1 MTVVHFTAHLAR
13 HLACPSVQV
22 EAGTVR
28 AALEAVFQGNPPL
41 SSYVVDDQGRLRHHV
56 NLFINGDA
64 VMDRDGLTDA
74 VAASDELFVLQALS
88 GG

>member
-1 MTVVHFTAHLAR
+1 VVHFTAHIAR
-13 HLACPSVQV
+13 HLACPPAQV

-28 AALEAVFQGNPPL
+28 AALEAVFHRTPAL
-41 SSYVVDDQGRLRHHV
+41 RSYVLDDQGRLRRHV
-56 NLFINGDA
+56 NVFINGDA
-64 VMDRDGLTDA
+64 VVDRDGLSDT